1 MIEYEKKQK
10 ILIADD
16 EPLNISVVAD
26 ILSQEYDLL
35 VATNGEKVL
44 QILSSDTKPDLI
56 LLDVMMPGMNGF
68 EVAQRIK
75 KNSDTAH
82 IPIIFLTAK
91 HDNESIVKGFEL
103 GAVDYLSKPFRKEE
117 LLVRLKSTLQIFS
130 LRNALNRALEKSQAY
145 AKTIETQMALI
156 DKNIIISSTDLEG
169 KITEVSDAFCRI
181 SGYPKEQLIG
191 KNHKILNHPE
201 MKSSTFA
208 KLWERIRRGD
218 TWHGEIRNRSKKGK
232 TYWLDTIIY
241 SIFNDSGEKIG
252 YTAISQNITDKKRVE
267 ELSVTDQ
274 LTQLHNRMYLENSFK
289 TEIKRSKRYNYPFAV
304 LMLDI
309 DHFKEVNDKF
319 GHDVGDNILVSIA
332 KLLSA
337 NIRET
342 DILGRWGGEEFL
354 IICPHTTNS
363 EAFVL
368 AEKMRKTIEG
378 CLFET
383 VGQKTCS
390 FGISV
395 FDLKDEGYKEV
406 IKRSD
411 EALYKAKEKGRN
423 CVVDYDVTF
432 SSP

>member
-1 MIEYEKKQK
+1 MIQAEKKQT

-26 ILSQEYDLL
+26 ILSQEYELL

-44 QILSSDTKPDLI
+44 QILTSDTKPDLI
-56 LLDVMMPGMNGF
+56 LLDIIMPGMNGF
-68 EVAQRIK
+68 EVAKHIK
-75 KNSDTAH
+75 QNSDTAH

-103 GAVDYLSKPFRKEE
+103 GAVDYLSKPFRTEE
-117 LLVRLKSTLQIFS
+117 LLVRLKNTLQIFS

-145 AKTIETQMALI
+145 VKTIETQMVLI

-169 KITEVSDAFCRI
+169 KITEISDAFCKI
-181 SGYPKEQLIG
+181 SGYTKEQLIG
-191 KNHKILNHPE
+191 KNHKILKHPE
-201 MKSSTFA
+201 MKSSTFV
-208 KLWERIRRGD
+208 KLWETITRGD
-218 TWHGEIRNRSKKGK
+218 TWQGEIRNRSKEGEC
-232 TYWLDTIIY
+232 YWLDMVIY
-241 SIFNDSGEKIG
+241 PLYNEVDEKIG

-267 ELSVTDQ
+267 ELSITDQ

-289 TEIKRSKRYNYPFAV
+289 TEIRRSKRYNHSFAV
-304 LMLDI
+304 IMLDI
-309 DHFKEVNDKF
+309 DYFKEVNDTY

-332 KLLSA
+332 KLLSE

-354 IICPHTTNS
+354 IICPHTTDV

-368 AEKMRKTIEG
+368 AEKMRKTLESYP
-378 CLFET
+378 FEI
-383 VGQKTCS
+383 VGKKTCS

-406 IKRSD
+406 VKRSD
-411 EALYKAKEKGRN
+411 EALYKAKKNGRN
-423 CVVDYDVTF
+423 QVVEYQK
-432 SSP
+432 